1 MTIIT
6 YYICL
11 QFCEQFFLD
20 LVKSQSVNMLPVVKD
35 TYPSVND
42 SILMCESILIC
53 EATRTHFLK
62 SKDIEIAGKI
72 ASENQ
77 AWYGIK
83 AGIQLLEVFS
93 LVCGCIY
100 ARVKS

>member
-1 MTIIT
+1 MLAILSAI
-6 YYICL
+6 
-11 QFCEQFFLD
+11 FLD
-20 LVKSQSVNMLPVVKD
+20 LVKSQLVSMLAVVED

-62 SKDIEIAGKI
+62 SKDIEIAVKI
-72 ASENQ
+72 ASGNQ